1 MLQKPIFFVP
11 FPQTTSQMFSCPLR
25 CSVYVYYHV
34 DYQNHLSENCIYRS
48 EGKLGAVFWIFISMY
63 FNIDLKSVGLSKL
76 IWTIKVKM
84 RQSDFT
90 VTRYLI
96 IQSKASSSLQVYFTY
111 ELNVYSRL

>member
-63 FNIDLKSVGLSKL
+63 FNIDLKKRR
-76 IWTIKVKM
+76 TIKV
-84 RQSDFT
+84 DLD
-90 VTRYLI
+90 Y
-96 IQSKASSSLQVYFTY
+96 QSKNAAIRFHSNEIS
-111 ELNVYSRL
+111 NYSVKS